1 MDMSRKYAIFPT
13 VMRIWH
19 RRGCRQDTNSCW
31 SGAAA
36 ASHANLN
43 FPSPYGTLTARILYS
58 VDTAYRHGQLPSIA
72 CSMTLRQPLEE
83 TGDTGG

>member
-19 RRGCRQDTNSCW
+19 RRGCRQDTPSCW

-36 ASHANLN
+36 PHANLN
-43 FPSPYGTLTARILYS
+43 FLSPYGTLTARILYS